1 MPALTP
7 PDTVPLHAESFSARP
22 SLTASSLAQ
31 GGQGARQPDAELVAV
46 LGKAR
51 LAFPATEFTAAYR
64 SPAPGWY
71 QLEMDNGAYAF
82 VDKSA
87 RYLILGLMFDGA
99 TGALVEPSSTR
110 KTH

>member
-7 PDTVPLHAESFSARP
+7 PDTAQLHSEGPNGAPLAA
-22 SLTASSLAQ
+22 LSSPAQ
-31 GGQGARQPDAELVAV
+31 GGRGATQPDAELAAV

-51 LAFPATEFTAAYR
+51 LAFPATGFTAAYR
-64 SPAPGWY
+64 SPASGWY
-71 QLEMDNGAYAF
+71 QLEMENGTYAF